1 MHIRKERYLLIL
13 FAGIVLAMAL
23 HIDMVL
29 SVLEWIFNL
38 IIPLGVGLLL
48 AFILNA
54 PISGLYR
61 FITKH
66 FFKPKDE
73 KQEKILNWCCLLL
86 VLAFIVFLI
95 VLAVIMFIPALV
107 DSAQSIGPLLSE
119 KLPAFLDF
127 LSQYGIDVSLAEK
140 VISGIDFK
148 ELSANAGEILS
159 STIRVASVTISGL
172 FNFVFGLVIGIYMLL
187 SRHTLLRQVRMLM
200 RAWLNDRVILKIDYV
215 LNLIQTTYT
224 KFLFGQCV
232 EACILGFLIFITFAI
247 LQLPYAGLIGFLTA
261 LFAFVPY
268 VGAFASCMI
277 GAFLTLLADPGK
289 VLICIIAYLVVQFV
303 ENQFIY
309 PNVVGSSVGLAPLW
323 TLVAALLGG
332 NLFGLPGII
341 FFIPLTA
348 VIFTIIRDATHRRLS
363 LRKQ

>member
-29 SVLEWIFNL
+29 SILQWIFDL

-48 AFILNA
+48 AFVLNA

-66 FFKPKDE
+66 FFKPKNE
-73 KQEKILNWCCLLL
+73 KQEKVLNLTCLVL
-86 VLAFIVFLI
+86 VLAFIAFLI
-95 VLAVIMFIPALV
+95 TIAVIMFIPALV
-107 DSAQSIGPLLSE
+107 ESVDSIIPLLME
-119 KLPAFLDF
+119 KLPEFLDF
-127 LSQYGIDVSLAEK
+127 LSQYGIDVSMAERL
-140 VISGIDFK
+140 ISGIDFAS
-148 ELSANAGEILS
+148 LSANASEILS

-187 SRHTLLRQVRMLM
+187 SRHTLVRQVRMLM
-200 RAWLNDRVILKIDYV
+200 RAWLNDRIILKVDYV
-215 LNLIQTTYT
+215 INLIQTTYT

-247 LQLPYAGLIGFLTA
+247 LKLPYAGLVGFLTA

-268 VGAFASCMI
+268 VGAFASCLI
-277 GAFLTLLADPGK
+277 GAFLTLLADPSR
-289 VLICIIAYLVVQFV
+289 VLLCIIAYLVVQFV

-309 PNVVGSSVGLAPLW
+309 PHVVGSSVGLAPLW
-323 TLVAALLGG
+323 TLIAALLGG

-348 VIFTIIRDATHRRLS
+348 VIFTIIRDATHKRLS

>member
-13 FAGIVLAMAL
+13 FAGIMLAMAL

-29 SVLEWIFNL
+29 SILQWIFDL

-48 AFILNA
+48 AFVLNA

-61 FITKH
+61 IITKH
-66 FFKPKDE
+66 FFSPKDE
-73 KQEKILNWCCLLL
+73 KQKKMLNMFCLVV
-86 VLAFIVFLI
+86 VLAFIAFLI
-95 VLAVIMFIPALV
+95 AIAVIMFIPALV
-107 DSAQSIGPLLSE
+107 ESAQSIIPLLIE
-119 KLPAFLDF
+119 KLPEFLDL

-140 VISGIDFK
+140 VLSSIDFA
-148 ELSANAGEILS
+148 ELSANASELLS
-159 STIRVASVTISGL
+159 STIRIASVTISGL
-172 FNFVFGLVIGIYMLL
+172 FNFIFGLVIGIYMLL
-187 SRHTLLRQVRMLM
+187 SRHTLLRQIRMLM
-200 RAWLNDRVILKIDYV
+200 RAWLNDRIILKIDYV

-232 EACILGFLIFITFAI
+232 EACILGFLIFITFT
-247 LQLPYAGLIGFLTA
+247 LLNLPYAGLVGFLTA

-268 VGAFASCMI
+268 VGAFVSCLI
-277 GAFLTLLADPGK
+277 GAFLTLLADPSR

-309 PNVVGSSVGLAPLW
+309 PHVVGSSVGLAPLW
-323 TLVAALLGG
+323 TLIAALLGG

-348 VIFTIIRDATHRRLS
+348 VIFTIIRDATHKRLS

>member
-13 FAGIVLAMAL
+13 FAGIIFAMAL

-29 SVLEWIFNL
+29 SVVKWIFNL

-48 AFILNA
+48 AFVLNA

-66 FFKPKDE
+66 LFRPKDE
-73 KQEKILNWCCLLL
+73 KQEKVLNLFCL
-86 VLAFIVFLI
+86 VVVFAFIAFLI
-95 VLAVIMFIPALV
+95 AVAVIMFIPALV
-107 DSAQSIGPLLSE
+107 ESAQSIVPLLKE
-119 KLPAFLDF
+119 KLPEFLDF
-127 LSQYGIDVSLAEK
+127 LSQYGIDVSLAERL
-140 VISGIDFK
+140 ISGIDFTA
-148 ELSANAGEILS
+148 LSENAGEILS
-159 STIRVASVTISGL
+159 STIQVASVTISGL

-187 SRHTLLRQVRMLM
+187 SRHTLIRQVRMLM

-232 EACILGFLIFITFAI
+232 EAIILGFLIFITYAI
-247 LQLPYAGLIGFLTA
+247 LQLPYAGLVGFLTG

-268 VGAFASCMI
+268 VGAFASCLI
-277 GAFLTLLADPGK
+277 GAFLTLLADPSK
-289 VLICIIAYLVVQFV
+289 VLIAIIAYLIVQFV

-348 VIFTIIRDATHRRLS
+348 VIFTIIRDATRRRLS